1 MNEVT
6 EYLKKL
12 GKKGGTARA
21 KNLTPKERKD
31 SARKAAE
38 ARWAKMRELVDDITV
53 RSKALEK
60 RATKKSKLKKSP
72 PPEE

>member
-38 ARWAKMRELVDDITV
+38 ARWAKMRELADDITV

-60 RATKKSKLKKSP
+60 LATKRLKKKSP

>member
-1 MNEVT
+1 MSPKNAAAVS
-6 EYLKKL
+6 L
-12 GKKGGTARA
+12 GRRGGQATA
-21 KNLTPKERKD
+21 KNLTSAERTE

-38 ARWAKMRELVDDITV
+38 ARWAKTRELVDDILV

>member
-38 ARWAKMRELVDDITV
+38 ARWAKMRELKDDITV

-60 RATKKSKLKKSP
+60 LATKRLKKKSP